1 MDWSCYFLL
10 FVWKTQYV
18 VSAKDSEATIHG
30 SLGTYVLFPNIS
42 EDMKNISDVTL
53 RKNSIYLFKWKKK
66 QVNQSYVDR
75 LTCFENKTLKL
86 DALEERDA
94 GRYEMEWFDMEGR
107 SVQKAVI
114 NVILTCFKGSGRVHA
129 DLGSPVTV
137 FGESLVGISNVS
149 NAKWEKD
156 GLLVAQLN
164 GSRPVYTEE
173 YQGRVKILTTGE
185 CNLIRA
191 HTSDE
196 GYHTLEV
203 PDGYFKL
210 RWTTQLI
217 IKVPRPVIKYT
228 CQPDGKAQYSCS
240 VNSAIQTL
248 WILNGTFLEESVLDK
263 NELVLDSFTG
273 ELFCALKENLEQNVS
288 VTFTCTGASTETSY
302 IFAACFT
309 VCILV
314 ALSVAVFCA
323 ANRLRHAHE
332 QSPQMILAVPAEVL
346 QTPEVTDLD
355 EFPPPPPS
363 VLEEVYCNDVNKP
376 QGMSTFV

>member
-10 FVWKTQYV
+10 FVCKTQYV

-30 SLGTYVLFPNIS
+30 SLGTHVLFPNIS
-42 EDMKNISDVTL
+42 ADMKNISDVTL

-66 QVNQSYVDR
+66 QVNQSYEDR

-94 GRYEMEWFDMEGR
+94 GRYEVEWFDMEGR

-114 NVILTCFKGSGRVHA
+114 NVILTF
-129 DLGSPVTV
+129 
-137 FGESLVGISNVS
+137 
-149 NAKWEKD
+149 
-156 GLLVAQLN
+156 
-164 GSRPVYTEE
+164 
-173 YQGRVKILTTGE
+173 
-185 CNLIRA
+185 
-191 HTSDE
+191 
-196 GYHTLEV
+196 
-203 PDGYFKL
+203 
-210 RWTTQLI
+210 
-217 IKVPRPVIKYT
+217 PRPVIKYT

-248 WILNGTFLEESVLDK
+248 WILNGTSLEESVLDK

-288 VTFTCTGASTETSY
+288 VTFTCT
-302 IFAACFT
+302 
-309 VCILV
+309 V
-314 ALSVAVFCA
+314 
-323 ANRLRHAHE
+323 
-332 QSPQMILAVPAEVL
+332 LAVPAEVL

-363 VLEEVYCNDVNKP
+363 VLEEAYCNDVNKP